1 MDFLKYHKNLTYH
14 AALIRFALPARK
26 GRVIYEAAMKRIL
39 SFLFA
44 LLVSLPVTETALAQS
59 VVKTDNVRAELIS
72 EVSTIKAGEPFWV
85 ALRQTIKPH
94 WHTYWKNPGDSGLP
108 TEINW
113 TLPAGAKADPIV
125 WPTPS
130 LIDVGGIVNYG
141 FHDDILLLAKVTPPA
156 TLPSSA
162 SGTFHLAAD
171 ANWLVCNDV
180 CIPEEGKFAIDL
192 PVGPAA
198 TPADGATRALFDK
211 ARRDVPLASP
221 WPAHY
226 GVAKAGDPTVVIDAK
241 GLKADTI
248 SDVYFF
254 PSDWGGVANM
264 TKQSAVVTAD
274 GIRIPLK
281 KGEAETK
288 GGPPPQF
295 TGILVLNEK
304 TGDGTQRQ
312 AFDVAAK
319 LDPAFVPGASM
330 QVSASNEETLS
341 FAEALF
347 FALLGGMILN
357 LMPCVFPVLAMKA
370 AAFARLAGHERAEM
384 RRDGLAYTLGVLVSF
399 GAMAAAILAIRG
411 TVGEVSWGFQF
422 QSPIFSLLVAY
433 LFFVVGLNLS
443 GVFEISG
450 GFTGQLAGVG
460 QGLASKGG
468 VTGAFFTG
476 VLAVVVATPCTAPF
490 MAAALGFALSQP
502 APQTVAV
509 LLAMG
514 LGLAIPYLA
523 LSMTPA
529 LQRLMPRPGAWMD
542 RLRQFLAFPMYASA
556 VWMIWV
562 LTQQTGADGVLY
574 ALGGMILIAFAI
586 WLLRL
591 RGDGGGGVAS
601 PATWV
606 RRGVAALALL
616 LALATVIKIEDSPAT
631 AASASGGEQGNRTTG
646 VSFEGWE
653 RFSRARMMQAVAE
666 KKPVFVDFSAAWCI
680 TCLVNERVALE
691 TAGARKAFEETGTVK
706 LKGDWTNRD
715 PEITALLKELGRA
728 GVPLYLYW
736 APGADKPVILGQ
748 VLTEASVVAQ
758 LTAK

>member
-1 MDFLKYHKNLTYH
+1 
-14 AALIRFALPARK
+14 
-26 GRVIYEAAMKRIL
+26 MKRIL
-39 SFLFA
+39 SLFA
-44 LLVSLPVTETALAQS
+44 TLLALVPIAGAAFAQS
-59 VVKTDNVRAELIS
+59 TVVQTDNVRAELIS
-72 EVSTIKAGEPFWV
+72 EVSTVKAGEPFWV
-85 ALRQTIKPH
+85 ALRQTIKPK

-108 TEINW
+108 TEIDW

-125 WPTPS
+125 WPTPTM
-130 LIDVGGIVNYG
+130 IDVQGIVNYG
-141 FHDDILLLAKVTPPA
+141 FHDDILLMVRVTPPA
-156 TLPSSA
+156 DA
-162 SGTFHLAAD
+162 SGTLHLAAA

-180 CIPEEGKFAIDL
+180 CIPEEGKFALDV

-198 TPADGATRALFDK
+198 VPADAATRALFDK
-211 ARRDVPLASP
+211 ARRDVPTDSP
-221 WPAHY
+221 WPARY
-226 GVAKAGDPTVVIDAK
+226 GVAKSGDPTLAIDAK

-248 SDVYFF
+248 SDIYFF
-254 PSDWGGVANM
+254 PSDTAGVASM
-264 TKQSAVVTAD
+264 TRQNAVVTVD

-281 KGEAETK
+281 KSDTPTK
-288 GGPPPQF
+288 GGPPPQI
-295 TGILVLNEK
+295 TGTLVLNEK
-304 TGDGTQRQ
+304 TGDGTQHQ
-312 AFDVAAK
+312 AFDITAK
-319 LDPAFVPGASM
+319 LDPAFVPGAAPL
-330 QVSASNEETLS
+330 VAASNEETLS

-347 FALLGGMILN
+347 FALVGGLILN

-370 AAFARLAGHERAEM
+370 AAFARLAGHARSEM
-384 RRDGLAYTLGVLVSF
+384 RRDGIAYTLGVLLSF
-399 GAMAAAILAIRG
+399 GAMAAAILAIRS

-443 GVFEISG
+443 GVFEIAG
-450 GFTGQLAGVG
+450 GFTGMG
-460 QGLASKGG
+460 QGLASRSGA
-468 VTGAFFTG
+468 TGAFFTG

-514 LGLAIPYLA
+514 LGLALPYLA

-542 RLRQFLAFPMYASA
+542 RLRQFLAFPMFASS
-556 VWMIWV
+556 VWMVWV
-562 LTQQTGADGVLY
+562 LTQQSGADGVLY

-586 WLLRL
+586 WLLRIGGARSPGAWL
-591 RGDGGGGVAS
+591 RS
-601 PATWV
+601 
-606 RRGVAALALL
+606 GVAAIAVL
-616 LALATVIKIEDSPAT
+616 LALAAVIKLEDAPAT
-631 AASASGGEQGNRTTG
+631 AASASGGPSSG

-653 RFSRARMMQAVAE
+653 RFSRDRMNQAVAE

-691 TAGARKAFEETGTVK
+691 TTGAKKAFEQTGTVK

-715 PEITALLKELGRA
+715 PEITALLKDLGRA

-736 APGADKPVILGQ
+736 APGNERPVILPQ
-748 VLTEASVVAQ
+748 VLTEASVVAL
-758 LTAK
+758 LTTK

>member
-1 MDFLKYHKNLTYH
+1 
-14 AALIRFALPARK
+14 
-26 GRVIYEAAMKRIL
+26 MKRIL
-39 SFLFA
+39 PFLLA
-44 LLVSLPVTETALAQS
+44 LLVSLPVLAQS
-59 VVKTDNVRAELIS
+59 IGNTSVVTTDNVRAELIS
-72 EVSTIKAGEPFWV
+72 EVSTVKAGEPFWV
-85 ALRQTIKPH
+85 ALRQTIKPR

-108 TEINW
+108 TEIAW
-113 TLPAGAKADPIV
+113 TLPPGAKADPIV

-130 LIDVGGIVNYG
+130 LVDVQGIINYG
-141 FHDDILLLAKVTPPA
+141 FHDDILLMVKVTPPA
-156 TLPSSA
+156 DA
-162 SGTFHLAAD
+162 SGTLHLAAGVS
-171 ANWLVCNDV
+171 WLVCDDV
-180 CIPEEGKFAIDL
+180 CIPEDGKVALDL
-192 PVGPAA
+192 PVGAAA
-198 TPADGATRALFDK
+198 TPANAATRALFDK
-211 ARRDVPLASP
+211 ARRDVPLESP
-221 WPAHY
+221 WPARY
-226 GVAKAGDPTVVIDAK
+226 GMATSGDPTLVIDAK
-241 GLKADTI
+241 GLKPDTI

-254 PSDWGGVANM
+254 PSDWAGVANM
-264 TKQSAVVTAD
+264 SKQRAVVTAD

-281 KGEAETK
+281 KSDAAAK
-288 GGPPPQF
+288 AAPPAQASG
-295 TGILVLNEK
+295 TLVLTEK
-304 TGDGTQRQ
+304 TGDGTHRQ
-312 AFDVAAK
+312 AFDIVAK
-319 LDPAFVPGASM
+319 LDPAFVPSAAL
-330 QVSASNEETLS
+330 VSASNEESLS
-341 FAEALF
+341 FVEALL
-347 FALLGGMILN
+347 FALVGGLILN

-370 AAFARLAGHERAEM
+370 AAFARLAVHSRSDM
-384 RRDGLAYTLGVLVSF
+384 RRDGFAYTVGVLVSF
-399 GAMAAAILAIRG
+399 GAMAAAILAIRS
-411 TVGEVSWGFQF
+411 TLGEVSWGFQF

-443 GVFEISG
+443 GVFEIAG
-450 GFTGQLAGVG
+450 GFTGMG

-514 LGLAIPYLA
+514 LGLALPYLA

-586 WLLRL
+586 WLLRI
-591 RGDGGGGVAS
+591 GGPIS

-606 RRGVAALALL
+606 RRSVAAVAVL
-616 LALATVIKIEDSPAT
+616 LALAAVIKIEDSPAT
-631 AASASGGEQGNRTTG
+631 AAAASGGPSAG

-653 RFSRARMMQAVAE
+653 RFSRARMMEAVAAR
-666 KKPVFVDFSAAWCI
+666 KPVFVDFTAAWCI

-691 TAGARKAFEETGTVK
+691 TAGARKAFEQTGTVK

-736 APGADKPVILGQ
+736 APGADKPLILPQ
-748 VLTEASVVAQ
+748 VLTEASIVAQ
-758 LTAK
+758 LAAK